1 MLLRGRF
8 HKTLPNLGLVLSNAI
23 RDRTSP
29 KLRRVTHPN
38 FRLVLSLCEIGPW
51 HGIFHIITIPQYI
64 KADLRI
70 DLKY

>member
-1 MLLRGRF
+1 ML
-8 HKTLPNLGLVLSNAI
+8 